1 MENAA
6 AQKANQ
12 VDFDEWCIVELFGH
26 SKIAGHVTN
35 GTIGGCSFIRVDVPN
50 PDGEGVKF
58 TRYLGQG
65 SIYAINVTTREE
77 VLRIA
82 QVLYP
87 RPNVPITREQ
97 QSLPLHRG
105 DEGNDYDDDY
115 GDDD

>member
-1 MENAA
+1 LENAA
-6 AQKANQ
+6 AEKANQ

-77 VLRIA
+77 VLRVA
-82 QVLYP
+82 QILYP
-87 RPNVPITREQ
+87 RPNVPIVREQ
-97 QSLPLHRG
+97 QSLPEYS
-105 DEGNDYDDDY
+105 DADY
-115 GDDD
+115 GDDDDDDD